1 MRFVQ
6 VVSLFLDLLWN
17 IIYQNVQNRIPYRI
31 IAIVVYSSLMGI
43 FFILSEVIY
52 MRKAKNFYY
61 MRICWQKMIPTKL
74 DAIIMF
80 DILAK
85 MS

>member
-6 VVSLFLDLLWN
+6 VVSLLLDLLWN
-17 IIYQNVQNRIPYRI
+17 IIYQNVQNRIPYRMVS
-31 IAIVVYSSLMGI
+31 IAMYLSKMGI

>member
-1 MRFVQ
+1 M
-6 VVSLFLDLLWN
+6 
-17 IIYQNVQNRIPYRI
+17 